1 MADWLGPS
9 RPEEQYSKKFL
20 RFSFCFMYP
29 KLSDGEAYRLE
40 TPTHKGSPDKSL
52 LSLSSGRGKGQSSST
67 EKLETVRAVLQP
79 HPAEP
84 QSPFHPCL

>member
-1 MADWLGPS
+1 
-9 RPEEQYSKKFL
+9 
-20 RFSFCFMYP
+20 MYP
-29 KLSDGEAYRLE
+29 KLSDGEADCLE

-79 HPAEP
+79 HPANC
-84 QSPFHPCL
+84 SPPSTPAYKG